1 MSEPDFLTSSRIAI
15 VGLGLMGGS
24 LAFTLRGRCQALLA
38 CDPDPEILSLARQLD
53 LVDDISP
60 DLADVLPSAD
70 VVILAT
76 PLNVILEIIQELPN
90 LHPGSAI
97 VLDLGSTKTQVVKA
111 LQNLPSKFDP
121 IGGHP
126 MCGKEKIGLANADP
140 SIFQGATFAFT
151 SLQRT
156 SSKAR
161 AFAEQLANAIGSQVL
176 WIEPDTH
183 DLWSAATS
191 HAPYLVAAALSSAT
205 PDQSK
210 PLVGPGF
217 RSTTRV
223 AATPTSIMLDVL
235 STNRVNILESLKKFR
250 KELDSLE
257 EKLSHGEFEALNTAL
272 MESAEHQRTLVTGP
286 LKREAL

>member
-1 MSEPDFLTSSRIAI
+1 MSEPDFLSGSRIAI

-24 LAFTLRGRCQALLA
+24 LAFALRDRCQALLG
-38 CDPDPEILSLARQLD
+38 CDLDPEILSLARQLE
-53 LVDDISP
+53 LVDEITPSLTDI
-60 DLADVLPSAD
+60 LPTAD

-76 PLNVILEIIQELPN
+76 PLNVIIDIISDLPN

-97 VLDLGSTKTQVVKA
+97 VLDLGSTKSQVANA
-111 LQNLPSKFDP
+111 LGSLPSRFDP

-140 SIFQGATFAFT
+140 IIFQEATFAFT
-151 SLQRT
+151 PLQRT

-176 WIEPDTH
+176 WIDPDTH

-191 HAPYLVAAALSSAT
+191 HLPYLVAAALSSAT
-205 PDQSK
+205 PDQSS

-217 RSTTRV
+217 RSTTRI

-235 STNRVNILESLKKFR
+235 NTNRANILESLKRFR

-257 EKLSHGEFEALNTAL
+257 GKLSSGEFEALNITL
-272 MESAEHQRTLVTGP
+272 TECAEHQRTIVASS
-286 LKREAL
+286 LKRQAT